1 VLHFCVLPFSLCAN
15 EFLELDKDT
24 IGGVLFLIS
33 NSFGCVFIVMS
44 NMVG

>member
-15 EFLELDKDT
+15 EFLELDIDN
-24 IGGVLFLIS
+24 IGRVLVLID